1 MGMLE
6 EIIKQAGPLA
16 EMVQKNPQMVSAAL
30 SLLSSQ
36 SGSVGGSGGLAGLV
50 GQFQKAGLGDMMSS
64 WISTGPNP
72 PISAQQVSHVLGGD
86 TLAQFAKQAGLSHGD
101 AGSALASLLPSM
113 IDHLTPKGEV
123 PPAAGLESTLGS
135 LMGLLG
141 R

>member
-16 EMVQKNPQMVSAAL
+16 EMVQKNPQMVSAAR

-64 WISTGPNP
+64 WISTGQPT
-72 PISAQQVSHVLGGD
+72 H
-86 TLAQFAKQAGLSHGD
+86 
-101 AGSALASLLPSM
+101 LL
-113 IDHLTPKGEV
+113 
-123 PPAAGLESTLGS
+123 AAGVACA
-135 LMGLLG
+135 G

>member
-1 MGMLE
+1 M
-6 EIIKQAGPLA
+6 
-16 EMVQKNPQMVSAAL
+16 
-30 SLLSSQ
+30 
-36 SGSVGGSGGLAGLV
+36 
-50 GQFQKAGLGDMMSS
+50 
-64 WISTGPNP
+64 
-72 PISAQQVSHVLGGD
+72 LGGD

-123 PPAAGLESTLGS
+123 PPACLESTLGS